1 MSGMLAVLQAR
12 VSSKRL
18 PGKVL
23 MPILGQPMLA
33 RQIERILRAKNID
46 EVVVAT
52 STDSRD
58 DPLVEIC
65 RNAGVLC
72 FRGSLDDVLDR
83 VFIAAQ
89 SRAAS
94 AIVRLTGDCP
104 LADPAVIDHVIE
116 AYRTSGADYASNTLQ
131 PTLPDGL
138 DVEVAS
144 FSALQRAWADA
155 RLPSER
161 EHVTPYLYA
170 HPELFR
176 LHPVQWSADLSSLRW
191 TVDTTADFDFVTAVY
206 QNLYP
211 SKPDFTMEDVLR
223 LLDSR
228 TELLAINHGQKRNEG
243 FLKSLARDAELSAIQ
258 SLKD

>member
-1 MSGMLAVLQAR
+1 MSGMVAVLQAR
-12 VSSKRL
+12 ASSSRL

-23 MPILGQPMLA
+23 RPILGQPMLA

-52 STDSRD
+52 STDSSD

-65 RNAGVLC
+65 RNAGISC

-83 VFIAAQ
+83 VFIAAR
-89 SRAAS
+89 SRAAND
-94 AIVRLTGDCP
+94 IVRLTGDCP

-116 AYRTSGADYASNTLQ
+116 AYRASGADYASNTLQ

-144 FSALQRAWADA
+144 FLALQRAWADA

-161 EHVTPYLYA
+161 EHVTPYLYV

-176 LHPVQWSADLSSLRW
+176 LHPVQWPTDLSSLRW
-191 TVDTTADFDFVTAVY
+191 TVDTAADFEFVTAVY
-206 QNLYP
+206 ENLYP
-211 SKPDFTMEDVLR
+211 TKSAFTMDDVLR

-228 TELLAINHGQKRNEG
+228 PDLLAINQGHKRNEG
-243 FLKSLARDAELSAIQ
+243 FLKSRARDAEVSATQ
-258 SLKD
+258 DQKG